1 MKCYLFMNMTSKRNS
16 VISLET
22 YENWYRHDDHLG
34 IMCVKITELDKGA
47 LGKIK
52 NTSKIDQR
60 GCLSLLKFAQ

>member
-1 MKCYLFMNMTSKRNS
+1 MNMTSKRNS

-52 NTSKIDQR
+52 NTSKNDR
-60 GCLSLLKFAQ
+60 RSRPSLSEFSNQGNPT